1 MGILFTYLAY
11 FFYLCEIF
19 LVINTFS
26 EIKHDRIQTE
36 YNIRFI
42 MYAILHQYSRKEK
55 ERDLSSNMPC
65 FLIDKTII
73 FLYDGD
79 VRDTVQHERTVE
91 NSSEY
96 RSREQVKKSR
106 ERERQMRAHSL
117 CAAFMIKWARLFFH
131 HLHFQITK
139 YVYILN
145 FGRMIREIYHNIICS
160 HSFLKYTL

>member
-1 MGILFTYLAY
+1 
-11 FFYLCEIF
+11 
-19 LVINTFS
+19 
-26 EIKHDRIQTE
+26 
-36 YNIRFI
+36 

-96 RSREQVKKSR
+96 RSREQVEKSR
-106 ERERQMRAHSL
+106 ERER
-117 CAAFMIKWARLFFH
+117 
-131 HLHFQITK
+131 
-139 YVYILN
+139 
-145 FGRMIREIYHNIICS
+145 GR
-160 HSFLKYTL
+160 